1 MTELN
6 EMIPFLIPLIMIQLI
21 LIIVALVDLGKRDH
35 TRGPKWLW
43 AVLILFIQFIGPIS
57 YFVIGRED

>member
-1 MTELN
+1 MN
-6 EMIPFLIPLIMIQLI
+6 EIQDMIPFLLPLIIIQLI
-21 LIIVALVDLGKRDH
+21 LIVVALVDLSRRAQ

-43 AVLILFIQFIGPIS
+43 AVLILFVQFIGPIS